1 MGKPWRKVIISR
13 REFLGG
19 ALAGVG
25 ALAASCAPTQPAGPQ
40 APAVQG
46 RPTELHVLRW
56 SSFVAEMDKL
66 IDTQMQEW
74 GKKNNVN
81 VKVEHINAND
91 IPARLAAAVQA
102 KAGPDIVQF
111 WDGWPWIYED
121 SLVDVS
127 KEVEELIKK
136 LNGVY
141 QDFEAYCKV
150 NGVWRA
156 FPYSYTS
163 NTFIYRTDYFKEAG
177 VAVPKT
183 WDEFIEAG
191 KKLKAY
197 GKPIGQALGHSFG
210 DPPTFW
216 YPWLWAW
223 GGKEVLEDGKTV
235 AIESDATLLAVE
247 KAVELF
253 DTGLIEGVLS
263 WDDSSNNRAYLA
275 EQISCTLNGASIYFV
290 AKRDYPKLAEVSDHF
305 VHPRGPAGTFSYQLD
320 WSVGIMAYSK
330 NIQAAKD
337 LIVHILQPEQYSAWL
352 QSGRGYETGPYRY
365 YDNDPVWRTDPKILP
380 FRDVVTNG
388 TARWPGW
395 PGPPTAKA
403 TQVRNNYIIVDLFAK
418 ACSREF
424 KPREAVKWAAGQL
437 QQIYGRS

>member
-1 MGKPWRKVIISR
+1 MAKPWRKVITR

-19 ALAGVG
+19 AAGVSLG
-25 ALAASCAPTQPAGPQ
+25 LAAAACGPAQPGAQ
-40 APAVQG
+40 APAVQP

-102 KAGPDIVQF
+102 KAGPDIIQF

-156 FPYSYTS
+156 FPYSYTT

-177 VAVPKT
+177 VSVPKT

-197 GKPIGQALGHSFG
+197 GKPIG
-210 DPPTFW
+210 
-216 YPWLWAW
+216 
-223 GGKEVLEDGKTV
+223 
-235 AIESDATLLAVE
+235 
-247 KAVELF
+247 
-253 DTGLIEGVLS
+253 
-263 WDDSSNNRAYLA
+263 
-275 EQISCTLNGASIYFV
+275 
-290 AKRDYPKLAEVSDHF
+290 
-305 VHPRGPAGTFSYQLD
+305 
-320 WSVGIMAYSK
+320 
-330 NIQAAKD
+330 
-337 LIVHILQPEQYSAWL
+337 
-352 QSGRGYETGPYRY
+352 
-365 YDNDPVWRTDPKILP
+365 
-380 FRDVVTNG
+380 
-388 TARWPGW
+388 
-395 PGPPTAKA
+395 
-403 TQVRNNYIIVDLFAK
+403 
-418 ACSREF
+418 
-424 KPREAVKWAAGQL
+424 
-437 QQIYGRS
+437 